1 MTFPD
6 DHPGTGL
13 VAERSGINL
22 YSEFSLHDQ
31 VKRSLAG
38 PGDRMEAAVAGKVVD
53 LLKANGEIVEVQ
65 TRNLS
70 ALLAKVRGLA
80 AAGNRVRVVHP
91 IPAELL
97 ILRKDPQSGK
107 IVSRRKSPK
116 RGDSWSVFDELV
128 RATGLIALPG
138 VAVEALLIHAT
149 EIRVRDGTG
158 SWWRKGDRTEDRI
171 LDAVLGGV
179 RWETPDD
186 WLSLIPEELPP
197 PWTSESLGEAVGL
210 SPLRARKVLYCL
222 ARAGLLKEAG
232 RSGRRK
238 LYLRAGRRS

>member
-65 TRNLS
+65 TRNRS

-80 AAGNRVRVVHP
+80 AAGHRVRVVPP

-97 ILRKDPQSGK
+97 ILRKDPNPARSSRAGRAPSGGTPGASSTSWSARRDSSPFPAWPGSASDSRHRDTGARRYG
-107 IVSRRKSPK
+107 VLVEERRPDGRPDPGRGLGRRPVGDTRRLAVPHSRRAS
-116 RGDSWSVFDELV
+116 
-128 RATGLIALPG
+128 A
-138 VAVEALLIHAT
+138 
-149 EIRVRDGTG
+149 
-158 SWWRKGDRTEDRI
+158 
-171 LDAVLGGV
+171 
-179 RWETPDD
+179 
-186 WLSLIPEELPP
+186 